1 MRRRLIGW
9 GPRARPGVSSREAPV
24 RGGPETPVA
33 GARPAVADSEAAN
46 PIARSPVARLA
57 LLVAIAIYVF
67 LFAKWTVRNHF
78 AFGTAGFD
86 LGIFDQGLWLLS
98 RFKEPFVT
106 VMGTHLFGDHTSF
119 ILLPLVPLYWI
130 WPSAYGL
137 LVVQC
142 LALGLAA
149 IPAFLLA
156 RWVLRDER
164 LALCVAVAYLL
175 QPAVAYVNLEQ
186 FHPDSFEVPLA
197 MLVLYFMARGRWRL
211 FVGCVIALLL
221 VKEDV
226 ALFTLPLG
234 VYVAVRHNRWVGILT
249 AAVSLAYFVLA
260 VWVILPAF
268 NHIGTLDAWRIPF
281 GGFEGLVETTFTH
294 PWDVIK
300 LAAGP
305 ERPLY
310 LAQLLLP
317 LALLPLGSPLVLT
330 ATGPLLSNLLS
341 TFPYQHEIEYHY
353 STLIVPVLVASAAL
367 AVRRAPRGWLRTAT
381 AVVLVV
387 ASLWGAYYWG
397 PSPWSRK
404 PAPMARVPDPPADAF
419 RTATALIPPDAPLA
433 AFYRFVPHLAHRTQI
448 YELPTPWR
456 ATNWSDYRTNGQRLP
471 EADQV
476 DYVLLSPRWD
486 EPDDVA
492 LVQTLRN
499 EGFVTIYGSPGLLLL
514 KRGPRPSP

>member
-1 MRRRLIGW
+1 MRLGGIRRPRIGW
-9 GPRARPGVSSREAPV
+9 GHAH
-24 RGGPETPVA
+24 A
-33 GARPAVADSEAAN
+33 GAATATAPTVAAP

-57 LLVAIAIYVF
+57 LLLAIGIYVF

-98 RFKEPFVT
+98 RFKEPFIT
-106 VMGTHLFGDHTSF
+106 IMGTHLFGDHTSF
-119 ILLPLVPLYWI
+119 ILLPLIPLYWI

-164 LALCVAVAYLL
+164 LATCVAVAYLL

-197 MLVLYFMARGRWRL
+197 LLALYFMARGRWKL

-234 VYVAVRHNRWVGILT
+234 VYVALRHNRWVGILT
-249 AAVSLAYFVLA
+249 AAISLAYFVLA

-268 NHIGTLDAWRIPF
+268 NNIGTLDAWRIPF

-294 PWDVIK
+294 PWEVLK

-305 ERPLY
+305 GRQLY
-310 LAQLLLP
+310 LAQLLFP
-317 LALLPLGSPLVLT
+317 LALLPLASPLALT
-330 ATGPLLSNLLS
+330 AAAPLLSNLLS
-341 TFPYQHEIEYHY
+341 TFPYQHEIQYHY
-353 STLIVPVLVASAAL
+353 STLIVPVLVASVAYSI
-367 AVRRAPRGWLRTAT
+367 RRTPRGWLRAT
-381 AVVLVV
+381 PAVALVAV
-387 ASLWGAYYWG
+387 SLWGAYYWG
-397 PSPWSRK
+397 PSPWSRR
-404 PAPMARVPDPPADAF
+404 PALLGHQPYPPADEFLA
-419 RTATALIPPDAPLA
+419 ATALIPPDAHLA

-456 ATNWSDYRTNGQRLP
+456 AVNWGDYRTNGQRLP

-486 EPDDVA
+486 EPDDVT
-492 LVQTLRN
+492 LVRTLRD
-499 EGFVTIYGSPGLLLL
+499 EGFVTIHASPGLLLL
-514 KRGPRPSP
+514 KRGPTPSPTPTPAPTP

>member
-1 MRRRLIGW
+1 VAAIG
-9 GPRARPGVSSREAPV
+9 VY
-24 RGGPETPVA
+24 
-33 GARPAVADSEAAN
+33 
-46 PIARSPVARLA
+46 L
-57 LLVAIAIYVF
+57 F
-67 LFAKWTVRNHF
+67 LFTKWTVRNHYG
-78 AFGTAGFD
+78 FGTAGFD

-106 VMGTHLFGDHTSF
+106 IMGTHLFGDHTSF
-119 ILLPLVPLYWI
+119 ILIPLIPLYWI
-130 WPSAYGL
+130 WPSAYVL

-175 QPAVAYVNLEQ
+175 QPAVAYINLEQ

-197 MLVLYFMARGRWRL
+197 LLALYFMARGRWKL

-234 VYVAVRHNRWVGILT
+234 LYVAVRHNRWVGALT
-249 AAVSLAYFVLA
+249 AALSLVYFVLA

-281 GGFEGLVETTFTH
+281 GGFEGLMKNTFTH
-294 PWDVIK
+294 PWKVIE
-300 LAAGP
+300 LAVGP
-305 ERPLY
+305 GRPLY

-317 LALLPLGSPLVLT
+317 FALLPLSSPLVLT
-330 ATGPLLSNLLS
+330 AAAPLLSNLLS

-353 STLIVPVLVASAAL
+353 TTLIVPVLVASAVL
-367 AVRRAPRGWLRTAT
+367 AVGRAPRGWMRATT
-381 AVVLVV
+381 AVALVV

-397 PSPWSRK
+397 PSPWSRQ
-404 PAPMARVPDPPADAF
+404 PAPMARVPYPPADAF

-456 ATNWSDYRTNGQRLP
+456 ATNWSDGRLEGRRLP

-476 DYVLLSPRWD
+476 DYVLLSPRSGATN
-486 EPDDVA
+486 DVA
-492 LVQTLRN
+492 LIRTLRD
-499 EGFVTIYGSPGLLLL
+499 EGFVTIYQSPGLLLL
-514 KRGPRPSP
+514 KRGPAPTP